1 MLLCGEI
8 HSNPYN
14 NEDYGPIFSVAEVP
28 VNSIVTITRCYSL
41 SFSEKNVPFL
51 GAQSCFRCTC
61 KAVRD
66 AHVVLSHMH
75 MSYRFTCTSKTTLH
89 TEASYV
95 TLREEALSI
104 GVRSTEVNKNTAA
117 AGLYNQTLL
126 SLHST
131 LRIHPPCQYVR
142 NAQGITYTSNKS
154 VSIAWND

>member
-1 MLLCGEI
+1 
-8 HSNPYN
+8 
-14 NEDYGPIFSVAEVP
+14 
-28 VNSIVTITRCYSL
+28 
-41 SFSEKNVPFL
+41 
-51 GAQSCFRCTC
+51 
-61 KAVRD
+61 
-66 AHVVLSHMH
+66 H

-142 NAQGITYTSNKS
+142 NA
-154 VSIAWND
+154 

>member
-14 NEDYGPIFSVAEVP
+14 NEDYGPIFSIAEVSI
-28 VNSIVTITRCYSL
+28 NGIVTLVLCCTL
-41 SFSEKNVPFL
+41 SFSERNTPFPGEL
-51 GAQSCFRCTC
+51 HCFTCTC
-61 KAVRD
+61 FTAPH
-66 AHVVLSHMH
+66 AHVVLSHMC
-75 MSYRFTCTSKTTLH
+75 MSYCFTCTSKTTLH

>member
-1 MLLCGEI
+1 MA
-8 HSNPYN
+8 Y
-14 NEDYGPIFSVAEVP
+14 FSVPEVSLNGIIT
-28 VNSIVTITRCYSL
+28 VTRCRTL
-41 SFSEKNVPFL
+41 VFLERNIPFPD
-51 GAQSCFRCTC
+51 AQSCFTCTC
-61 KAVRD
+61 
-66 AHVVLSHMH
+66 
-75 MSYRFTCTSKTTLH
+75 KTTLH

>member
-1 MLLCGEI
+1 MQIWLVTKI
-8 HSNPYN
+8 MAY
-14 NEDYGPIFSVAEVP
+14 FSVPEVSLNGIIT
-28 VNSIVTITRCYSL
+28 VTRCCTL
-41 SFSEKNVPFL
+41 VFLERNIPFP
-51 GAQSCFRCTC
+51 GAQSCFTCTC
-61 KAVRD
+61 KAAWDV
-66 AHVVLSHMH
+66 HVVLSHMH
-75 MSYRFTCTSKTTLH
+75 MSYCFTCTSKTTLH

-117 AGLYNQTLL
+117 AGLYNQTLQ

-154 VSIAWND
+154 VSIAWNDW

>member
-1 MLLCGEI
+1 M
-8 HSNPYN
+8 
-14 NEDYGPIFSVAEVP
+14 
-28 VNSIVTITRCYSL
+28 RC
-41 SFSEKNVPFL
+41 
-51 GAQSCFRCTC
+51 
-61 KAVRD
+61 
-66 AHVVLSHMH
+66 HVVLSHMH

-131 LRIHPPCQYVR
+131 KSRGTRWKPDQSDRRMCWRRRWRTSKHGSGRRKEPSR
-142 NAQGITYTSNKS
+142 NPRSSSKSKRNFRKSNFIVDKS
-154 VSIAWND
+154 LEYDILI

>member
-14 NEDYGPIFSVAEVP
+14 NEDYGPIFSVAEV
-28 VNSIVTITRCYSL
+28 SIDGIVALVRCCTL
-41 SFSEKNVPFL
+41 SFSERNTPFPGEL
-51 GAQSCFRCTC
+51 HCFTCTC
-61 KAVRD
+61 FTAPH
-66 AHVVLSHMH
+66 AHVVLSHMC
-75 MSYRFTCTSKTTLH
+75 MSYCFTCTSKTTLH

-142 NAQGITYTSNKS
+142 NA
-154 VSIAWND
+154 

>member
-1 MLLCGEI
+1 MYHKNRIQFDSNQISKED
-8 HSNPYN
+8 HSS
-14 NEDYGPIFSVAEVP
+14 IFSVAEVP

-61 KAVRD
+61 
-66 AHVVLSHMH
+66 
-75 MSYRFTCTSKTTLH
+75 KTTLH